1 MKCAQC
7 WKPTTLCLC
16 EQLHPVAS
24 RLRVLVL
31 QHPQEARNPRS
42 TARLVSLV
50 LPNTVHRVGLSW
62 RSLAAALGEL
72 ATPSEWGI
80 LYVGQAKEAERLAKD
95 QAVHVLSKKKKLKDL
110 KGVVVLD
117 GNWKQSKTLWWRNPW
132 MQRLHRMILTLPE
145 KKSRFVAR
153 QPRKSCICTLE
164 AVSEILKAYQDKPAT
179 YGELDRSFDIFVERL
194 QAPRGVP
201 VVACTE
207 PMPLSEVPRESV

>member
-1 MKCAQC
+1 MKCPEC
-7 WKPTTLCLC
+7 WKPKNLCLC
-16 EQLHPVAS
+16 EDLDPVAS

-50 LPNTVHRVGLSW
+50 LPNAVHRVGLSW
-62 RSLAAALGEL
+62 KSLATALGAV

-80 LYVGQAKEAERLAKD
+80 LYVGQAKEAERLPKNES
-95 QAVHVLSKKKKLKDL
+95 VHVLSKKKRLRDL
-110 KGVVVLD
+110 KGIVVLD

-132 MQRLHRMILTLPE
+132 MLRLHRMILTLPE
-145 KKSRFVAR
+145 KKSRFVSR

-164 AVSEILKAYQDKPAT
+164 AVSEILKAYGDKPAT
-179 YGELDRSFDIFVERL
+179 FGELDKTFDLFVERL

-201 VVACTE
+201 VAIPASPLTE
-207 PMPLSEVPRESV
+207 APRESV